1 MVDDATSGQPSAIMS
16 VPTATAGSNTS
27 LIRRTPLPDIRP
39 ICALA
44 DAAEAVSR
52 VVNNGGIAPTND
64 NDKAA
69 ILASLSSASLLPNR
83 GGNVVSPT
91 SQLQLENTTSSFDSN
106 SNTKRY
112 TYKKKLCAIPT
123 CTNGSVKG
131 GVCVSHGARRHMNIC
146 HFKGC
151 KKVIKVGDFCYTHVR
166 RCDAP
171 GCLRFV
177 VQGVRTNYFLLF
189 LLRAVT
195 PTDPNLKIYLHY
207 LVRQL
212 SFEYFPTGKVF
223 NS

>member
-1 MVDDATSGQPSAIMS
+1 MFATSLSNNKDFFSSAASSGWALHTPNTTGGQTPRHGRRRTRAAIMS
-16 VPTATAGSNTS
+16 APTAGSITS
-27 LIRRTPLPDIRP
+27 LRRTPIPDIRP

-52 VVNNGGIAPTND
+52 VAVANNGGIAPTND
-64 NDKAA
+64 NDNAA

-91 SQLQLENTTSSFDSN
+91 SQLQLENPTSSFDSN

-112 TYKKKLCAIPT
+112 KKKLCVIPM

-131 GVCVSHGARRHMNIC
+131 GVCVAHGARRHMNIC

-151 KKVIKVGDFCYTHVR
+151 KKSMKVGDFCHTHVR

-177 VQGVRTNYFLLF
+177 AHGVRTIISCAFHSVL
-189 LLRAVT
+189 
-195 PTDPNLKIYLHY
+195 
-207 LVRQL
+207 
-212 SFEYFPTGKVF
+212 
-223 NS
+223 